1 MNKDKQPL
9 GLPAIVPLFATKA
22 AMSIRRP
29 SMCKSRMQ
37 PMKSLWDTGKFSG
50 RLGTPP
56 KSRGP
61 VRSRDL
67 GVRSLGH
74 WWVWGQSRVAP
85 GGYQK

>member
-22 AMSIRRP
+22 AMSTRRP